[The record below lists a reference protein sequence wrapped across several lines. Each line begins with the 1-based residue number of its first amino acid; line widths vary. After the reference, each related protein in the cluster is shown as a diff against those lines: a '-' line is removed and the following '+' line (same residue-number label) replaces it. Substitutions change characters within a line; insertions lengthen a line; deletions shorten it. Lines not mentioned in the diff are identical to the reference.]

1 MTSTEPPR
9 PRIGIVGVC
18 ASGKSTLANA
28 LRDRGFD
35 ARQVS
40 QEHSY
45 VRDLWRRFSHCDILI
60 FLDVSLDTLRR
71 RLADP
76 TWPEFLYEDQ
86 RERVRSAR
94 DECDLYVATD
104 DLSPAQTLACALA
117 LLAARGVA
125 PWP

>member
-1 MTSTEPPR
+1 MTSTEPPP
-9 PRIGIVGVC
+9 PRIAVVGVC
-18 ASGKSTLANA
+18 ASGKTTLATA

-45 VRDLWRRFSHCDILI
+45 VRDLWRRFSHCDIVI

-76 TWPEFLYEDQ
+76 NWPEFLYEEQ
-86 RERVRSAR
+86 RTRVRFAR
-94 DECDLYVATD
+94 DECDLYIATD
-104 DLSPAQTLACALA
+104 NLSPAQTLACTLA
-117 LLAARGVA
+117 MLASRGVA
-125 PWP
+125 PHS